1 MLLALVRRFPG
12 LARAEFYGDNDDVS
26 LLSLMAETPSAFR
39 SGTQL
44 PFWQRL
50 LYSGNISTMFILSPA
65 IVFSSAYVLKKRLF
79 GWSSLGELSSISSFG
94 NKIKLVLN

>member
-44 PFWQRL
+44 GFWQRL
-50 LYSGNISTMFILSPA
+50 LYSGNIPTMIILSPA
-65 IVFSSAYVLKKRLF
+65 IFSSAYVL
-79 GWSSLGELSSISSFG
+79 SSDSYAAY
-94 NKIKLVLN
+94 VRDH